1 MEKISIL
8 LADDHHLFRYGI
20 KQIFEKVEGFQI
32 VGEAET
38 AEKAFSL
45 SLELQP
51 DLVIMDISFPDS
63 CGKDYAK
70 RIVDL
75 LDVKVLALTSH
86 NENSYVVEM
95 LRAGA
100 SGYLVKNST
109 PDELI
114 RAVRTIHSG
123 HSYFSK
129 NISKT
134 IFENSKKEKILEEA
148 SNQFSVTTRE
158 LEILKY
164 VSEEMTNKEIAHQL
178 FISPRTVETH
188 KRNLMQKLKVR
199 NVVGLAKYYFHFI
212 HQLDPSLMI
221 AAEKSQLL
229 TLLRSYLPL
238 KPVFER
244 LVTFPLL

>member
-20 KQIFEKVEGFQI
+20 KQIFEKAEEFQI
-32 VGEAET
+32 VGEAES

-45 SLELQP
+45 SVDLQP

-75 LDVKVLALTSH
+75 LEIKVLALTSH
-86 NENSYVVEM
+86 NENSYMVEM
-95 LRAGA
+95 LRAGV
-100 SGYLVKNST
+100 SGYLVKDST
-109 PDELI
+109 PEELK
-114 RAVRTIHSG
+114 RAVKTIHSG
-123 HSYFSK
+123 HSYFSV
-129 NISKT
+129 S
-134 IFENSKKEKILEEA
+134 S
-148 SNQFSVTTRE
+148 QFSVTSRE

-188 KRNLMQKLKVR
+188 KRNLMKKLKVR
-199 NVVGLAKYYFHFI
+199 NVVGLAKYYFYFT
-212 HQLDPSLMI
+212 HQLDFSV
-221 AAEKSQLL
+221 S
-229 TLLRSYLPL
+229 
-238 KPVFER
+238 
-244 LVTFPLL
+244 

>member
-20 KQIFEKVEGFQI
+20 KQIFEKIEAFQV
-32 VGEAET
+32 VGEAAS
-38 AEKAFSL
+38 AEEAFSL
-45 SLELQP
+45 CVQLNP
-51 DLVIMDISFPDS
+51 DIVVMDISFPES

-70 RIVDL
+70 RIVQL
-75 LDVKVLALTSH
+75 LDVKVMALTSH
-86 NENSYVVEM
+86 NENSYVIEM
-95 LRAGA
+95 LRAGV

-109 PDELI
+109 PEELI

-134 IFENSKKEKILEEA
+134 IFENLQKEKTLQKT
-148 SNQFSVTTRE
+148 SSLLSVTSRE

-212 HQLDPSLMI
+212 HQLDPSV
-221 AAEKSQLL
+221 S
-229 TLLRSYLPL
+229 
-238 KPVFER
+238 
-244 LVTFPLL
+244 